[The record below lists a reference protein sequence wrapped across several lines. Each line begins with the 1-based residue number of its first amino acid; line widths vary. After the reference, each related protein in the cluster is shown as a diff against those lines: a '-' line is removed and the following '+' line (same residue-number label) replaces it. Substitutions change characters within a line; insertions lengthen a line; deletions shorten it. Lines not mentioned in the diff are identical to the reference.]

1 MHVEVNDTCT
11 LASLMH
17 MLITGVVPESILETL
32 PNDPVT
38 AHCVLPMHQYMIT
51 SMVAAHQHAAT

>member
-1 MHVEVNDTCT
+1 
-11 LASLMH
+11 MH